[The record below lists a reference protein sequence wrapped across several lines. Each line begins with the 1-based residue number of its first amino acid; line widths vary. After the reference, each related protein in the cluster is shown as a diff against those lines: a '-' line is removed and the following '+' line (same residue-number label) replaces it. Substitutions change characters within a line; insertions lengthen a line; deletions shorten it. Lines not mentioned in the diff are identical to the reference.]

1 MTLENALLVAVS
13 SVTGALC
20 FLARILW
27 HRSEQCEADR
37 KELRSAIESV
47 RTQAGENHG
56 MLMAYR
62 MCPGKPCP
70 FKETIKP

>member
-1 MTLENALLVAVS
+1 MTLETALLTAIS
-13 SVTGALC
+13 AVTGALC

-27 HRSEQCEADR
+27 QRSEQCESDR
-37 KELRSAIESV
+37 KELRASIELIK
-47 RTQAGENHG
+47 TQAGENHG

-70 FKETIKP
+70 FKETTKP

>member
-1 MTLENALLVAVS
+1 MTLESALLTAIS
-13 SVTGALC
+13 GVTGALC
-20 FLARILW
+20 FLAKILW
-27 HRSEQCEADR
+27 RRSEQCESDR
-37 KELRSAIESV
+37 KELRDAIESV

-62 MCPGKPCP
+62 MCPSKPCP

>member
-1 MTLENALLVAVS
+1 MTLESALLTAIS
-13 SVTGALC
+13 GVTGALC

-27 HRSEQCEADR
+27 QRSEQCEADR
-37 KELRSAIESV
+37 KELRGAIESV
-47 RTQAGENHG
+47 KTQAGENHG
-56 MLMAYR
+56 MLMAYK